1 MKSPDRTINTV
12 MGISPTPYS
21 SLAEMANGRGSAS
34 SVVGWASS
42 GMIVNLI
49 NTCAHLPP
57 RSKQA
62 KQLLY
67 GRLIGSR
74 CEFLQVA
81 VADLHAVV
89 KRDRPHPLI
98 FAVRADIVLID
109 GDAVHAIGRNA
120 GRDGVDTVGGARFHV
135 RNHRCP
141 RPHLRGY
148 TFQRPQY
155 LGLGQD
161 GPKRRL
167 VGSAVGNIV
176 RAVHETDRD
185 LRVAEDGDQLLAN
198 LLRRVPGQDAAVHVG

>member
-34 SVVGWASS
+34 SIGGWASA
-42 GMIVNLI
+42 GMIIHLI
-49 NTCAHLPP
+49 KACAHLQA
-57 RSKQA
+57 RLKQCSSKPSNYCTGG
-62 KQLLY
+62 LLV
-67 GRLIGSR
+67 SR

-81 VADLHAVV
+81 VVELHAVV
-89 KRDRPHPLI
+89 KRDRAHPLVL
-98 FAVRADIVLID
+98 AVRANIVLID

-120 GRDGVDTVGGARFHV
+120 GRDGVDAVGGARFHV
-135 RNHRCP
+135 RNHRRP

-148 TFQRPQY
+148 TFQRLQY

-161 GPKRRL
+161 GRKRRL

-185 LRVAEDGDQLLAN
+185 
-198 LLRRVPGQDAAVHVG
+198 

>member
-34 SVVGWASS
+34 SVGGWASA
-42 GMIVNLI
+42 GMIIHLI
-49 NTCAHLPP
+49 KTCAHVQA
-57 RSKQA
+57 RFNQA

-67 GRLIGSR
+67 GRLTGSR

-81 VADLHAVV
+81 VVELHAVV
-89 KRDRPHPLI
+89 KRDRAHLLI

-120 GRDGVDTVGGARFHV
+120 GRDGVDAVGGARFHV
-135 RNHRCP
+135 RNHRRP

-155 LGLGQD
+155 LGVGQE
-161 GPKRRL
+161 GRKRTL
-167 VGSAVGNIV
+167 AGSAFGNIV
-176 RAVHETDRD
+176 RAVHETDRAPD
-185 LRVAEDGDQLLAN
+185 KTAFPPIL
-198 LLRRVPGQDAAVHVG
+198 